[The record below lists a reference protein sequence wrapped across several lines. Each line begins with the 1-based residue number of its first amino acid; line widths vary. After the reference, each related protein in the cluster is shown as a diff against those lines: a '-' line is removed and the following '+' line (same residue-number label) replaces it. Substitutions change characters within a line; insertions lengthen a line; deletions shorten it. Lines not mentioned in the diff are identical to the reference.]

1 MREMFRLFIVVTL
14 FSAISGGLLAMV
26 KSSTQERI
34 ELQQLTYVKGPA
46 ISQILEGCTNNPLED
61 RFKLKDGDRE
71 IDFFIGEF
79 DGKRN
84 TVAFENSGKGFGG
97 AIGLMVAIDMEN
109 DQIRGIGITTHSETQ
124 GVGSRV
130 KTDPSFGRQFK
141 GMSVDADF
149 KVKAEGGDIDAV
161 SGATV
166 SSKGVSGTVVES
178 VEIYK
183 RLKNE
188 IMNKV
193 QG

>member
-1 MREMFRLFIVVTL
+1 MREMFKLFIVVTL

-61 RFKLKDGDRE
+61 RFKLKDGDRD

-84 TVAFENSGKGFGG
+84 TVVFENSGKGFGG
-97 AIGLMVAIDMEN
+97 AIGVMVAIDMEK
-109 DQIRGIGITTHSETQ
+109 DQIRGIGITTHSETP

-166 SSKGVSGTVVES
+166 SSKGVSDTVVES

-183 RLKNE
+183 RLKDD
-188 IMNKV
+188 IKNKV
-193 QG
+193 QD

>member
-1 MREMFRLFIVVTL
+1 MREMFKLFIVVTL

-61 RFKLKDGDRE
+61 RFKLKDGDRD

-84 TVAFENSGKGFGG
+84 TVVFENSGKGFGG
-97 AIGLMVAIDMEN
+97 AIGVMVAIDMEK
-109 DQIRGIGITTHSETQ
+109 DQIRGIGITTHSETP

-166 SSKGVSGTVVES
+166 SSKGVSDTVVES

-183 RLKNE
+183 RLKDE
-188 IMNKV
+188 IKNKV
-193 QG
+193 QD

>member
-1 MREMFRLFIVVTL
+1 MREMFKLFIVVTL

-61 RFKLKDGDRE
+61 RFKLKDGDRD

-84 TVAFENSGKGFGG
+84 TVVFENSGKGFGG
-97 AIGLMVAIDMEN
+97 AIGVMVAIDMEK
-109 DQIRGIGITTHSETQ
+109 DQIRGIGITTHSETP

-141 GMSVDADF
+141 GVSVDADF

-166 SSKGVSGTVVES
+166 SSKGVSDTVVES

-183 RLKNE
+183 RLKDD
-188 IMNKV
+188 IKNKV
-193 QG
+193 QD

>member
-1 MREMFRLFIVVTL
+1 
-14 FSAISGGLLAMV
+14 
-26 KSSTQERI
+26 
-34 ELQQLTYVKGPA
+34 
-46 ISQILEGCTNNPLED
+46 
-61 RFKLKDGDRE
+61 
-71 IDFFIGEF
+71 
-79 DGKRN
+79 
-84 TVAFENSGKGFGG
+84 
-97 AIGLMVAIDMEN
+97 MVAIDMEN
-109 DQIRGIGITTHSETQ
+109 DQIRGIGITTHSETP

-183 RLKNE
+183 RLKDK
-188 IMNKV
+188 IISKV

>member
-1 MREMFRLFIVVTL
+1 MVKLFIVVTL

-46 ISQILEGCTNNPLED
+46 INQILEGCTNNPLDD
-61 RFKLKDGDRE
+61 RFKLKDGGRE

-79 DGKRN
+79 EGKRN

-97 AIGLMVAIDMEN
+97 AIGVMVAIDMEN
-109 DQIRGIGITTHSETQ
+109 DQIRNIGITTHSETP

-130 KTDPSFGRQFK
+130 KTDPSFRRQFK
-141 GMSVDADF
+141 GISVDSAF
-149 KVKAEGGDIDAV
+149 KIKAEGGDIDAV

-166 SSKGVSGTVVES
+166 SSKGVAGTVMES

-183 RLKNE
+183 RLKKE
-188 IMNKV
+188 IKNKT

>member
-1 MREMFRLFIVVTL
+1 MREMIKLFIIVTL
-14 FSAISGGLLAMV
+14 FSACSGGLLAMV

-46 ISQILEGCTNNPLED
+46 INQILEGCTNNPLDD
-61 RFKLKDGDRE
+61 RFKLKDGGRE

-79 DGKRN
+79 EGKRN

-97 AIGLMVAIDMEN
+97 AIGVMVAIDMEN
-109 DQIRGIGITTHSETQ
+109 DQIRNIGITTHSETP

-130 KTDPSFGRQFK
+130 KTDPSFRRQFK
-141 GMSVDADF
+141 GISVDSAF
-149 KVKAEGGDIDAV
+149 KIKAEGGDIDAV

-166 SSKGVSGTVVES
+166 SSKGVAGTVMES

-183 RLKNE
+183 RLKKE
-188 IMNKV
+188 IKNKT